1 MLKKSKTKMNLSEY
15 RGKKGLQVLTYILTF
30 TISWVTA
37 YGKLKQRK
45 NALCL
50 SARENNGTSAD
61 FNRLFEMSSSPRAT
75 ASKPKKKMQNNVTA
89 TVEFFLD
96 NTE

>member
-30 TISWVTA
+30 TISCLWEAETA
-37 YGKLKQRK
+37 K

-75 ASKPKKKMQNNVTA
+75 ASKPKKKMQNNVMA